1 MNTRG
6 QFHHEIE
13 EINQDIIQVAKLTE
27 KALNNALNSLYEQD
41 ITLANQVIEDDKE
54 IDKKE
59 IDINDKV
66 ILLIAKQQP
75 VATDLRRLI
84 TALKIVTDLERMAD
98 NAKNI
103 ARSAIRL
110 GENGE
115 TLLPHG
121 LANMQTYI
129 IEMLQIAMESF
140 SNEDIILAAQLSE
153 MDDRVDK
160 QNKLIISELLGETAT
175 KPYKIQYI
183 MQVAFCARYL
193 ERYADH
199 ITNIGESILYLV
211 KGENF
216 NLN

>member
-175 KPYKIQYI
+175 KPDKIQYI

>member
-153 MDDRVDK
+153 MDDKVDK

-175 KPYKIQYI
+175 KPDKIQYI